1 MFWRYLQAFEYE
13 KCASRNSTTFVISDV
28 SASPVDQFAVAL
40 SGIFIGAKI
49 RLKLLLECRPQ
60 LFGT

>member
-40 SGIFIGAKI
+40 SGICSHRSAYPIGLTVGDI
-49 RLKLLLECRPQ
+49 VTDR
-60 LFGT
+60 